1 MPRDKTMGNLALA
14 SYDDIFDVS
23 LGNMSGER
31 IVQIPLSELF
41 PPEFH
46 PFQVNDDD
54 AMYRLA
60 VSVKNEGVRE
70 PGIARP
76 RAEGGYELLS
86 GNRRKR
92 ACEIAGLSTM
102 PVIIREIDDDHAA
115 LIMVSSNLDHRETL
129 LPSEKAWA
137 WRIMMETL
145 NHSGI
150 KGDRHS
156 YEIMV
161 ERTGVKK
168 NQIFRFIRL
177 TELIAALI
185 DLHDAGRLKF
195 MPAVALSY
203 LSIPEQTAVADAME
217 KYGIRPS
224 HSQAERLKKLSQAG
238 GLTSDKI
245 DSILSE
251 DKATAKSELPVSMR
265 FRDYFP
271 PTYSQKQME
280 AVIVSLLKK
289 WRAGAAV

>member
-1 MPRDKTMGNLALA
+1 MRRDKTMGNLALA
-14 SYDDIFDVS
+14 SYDDIFDVG
-23 LGNMSGER
+23 LANTDGER
-31 IVQIPLSELF
+31 IIQIPLSELF

-145 NHSGI
+145 NHSGV

-224 HSQAERLKKLSQAG
+224 HSQAERLKKLSQEG

-251 DKATAKSELPVSMR
+251 DKATTKQEPTVPMH

-271 PTYSQKQME
+271 PTYSPKQME
-280 AVIVSLLKK
+280 AVIVKLLKK
-289 WRAGAAV
+289 WKAGAAV

>member
-14 SYDDIFDVS
+14 SYDDIFDVGLS
-23 LGNMSGER
+23 NTDGER

-115 LIMVSSNLDHRETL
+115 LIMV
-129 LPSEKAWA
+129 
-137 WRIMMETL
+137 
-145 NHSGI
+145 G
-150 KGDRHS
+150 
-156 YEIMV
+156 
-161 ERTGVKK
+161 
-168 NQIFRFIRL
+168 
-177 TELIAALI
+177 
-185 DLHDAGRLKF
+185 
-195 MPAVALSY
+195 
-203 LSIPEQTAVADAME
+203 
-217 KYGIRPS
+217 
-224 HSQAERLKKLSQAG
+224 
-238 GLTSDKI
+238 
-245 DSILSE
+245 
-251 DKATAKSELPVSMR
+251 
-265 FRDYFP
+265 
-271 PTYSQKQME
+271 
-280 AVIVSLLKK
+280 
-289 WRAGAAV
+289 